1 MTDTRVKISSV
12 VSNQLPDYV
21 REDYPLVGEFLTE
34 YYRSME
40 SQGLTLDLFKNID
53 KYVKVD
59 ELTNLV
65 DSTTLTSDVSFVDST
80 ISVDSTSG
88 FPESYGLI

>member
-1 MTDTRVKISSV
+1 MADTRVKISSV

-40 SQGLTLDLFKNID
+40 SQGLTLDLLKI
-53 KYVKVD
+53 
-59 ELTNLV
+59 LTNMSKLMN
-65 DSTTLTSDVSFVDST
+65 
-80 ISVDSTSG
+80 
-88 FPESYGLI
+88 